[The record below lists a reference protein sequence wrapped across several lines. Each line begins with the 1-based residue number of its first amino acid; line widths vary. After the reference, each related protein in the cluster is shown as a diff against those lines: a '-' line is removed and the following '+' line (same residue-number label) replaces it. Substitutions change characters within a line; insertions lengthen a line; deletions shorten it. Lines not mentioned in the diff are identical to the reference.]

1 MRRFGT
7 IYKQLCCRQSSS
19 YAAGL
24 FNFKIVPAEM
34 FPYPIR
40 KLDGEEAENLQS
52 VLETLRNGGN
62 ILTSLYGARIAAEYG
77 GLGLGY
83 TAHGLI
89 YDELGAKCEEKL
101 LSTIRHGGVCTHL
114 LETVGAKDV
123 KGKYLTAMSD
133 GSVIMGWAVEED
145 VFGSD
150 ISMNTTKAVHHDD
163 SGYKLSGKKR
173 SLDVASATHFLV
185 LAKTLTQT
193 STVDGA
199 AVTHRS
205 SLFVCSKDAPGI
217 KIEGNTLILDNTPAS
232 DFVGVV
238 GEGFKDVMI
247 TLFSEQYLYAVSLL
261 GTMRRIVEELQGINE
276 EKVIEDIVPS
286 CICAIYAMESAVY
299 ALTANMDVPT
309 EDSLLE
315 CTLVCAFVQSTV
327 STLIQKLEI
336 LTLPNKVLDKCF
348 DHAKKSLAL
357 MESRDFLYA
366 TASCCGVEDYG
377 LFFQKASTLQ
387 MMQARTL
394 RLLGMRDRVPLKGVP
409 EISLI
414 EEAVVKFGDAV
425 EATFVKNGSQVPYQ
439 QLLLNRLGEAASLLY
454 AASAV
459 ASRASMCTQKGLPS
473 AKAEGQ
479 LAACFIRFSV
489 QRVNTLSEECCNIGK
504 TADDVYKRIAL
515 EICEDALQ

>member
-1 MRRFGT
+1 MRRIGT
-7 IYKQLCCRQSSS
+7 ICKRLYCRQSSS

-24 FNFKIVPAEM
+24 FNFKIVPGEM
-34 FPYPIR
+34 FPYPTR
-40 KLDGEEAENLQS
+40 KLDGEEEENLQS
-52 VLETLRNGGN
+52 VLESLRNGGN
-62 ILTSLYGARIAAEYG
+62 TLTSLYGARIATEYG
-77 GLGLGY
+77 GLGLGH

-89 YDELGAKCEEKL
+89 YDELGAKCEKNL
-101 LSTIRHGGVCTHL
+101 LATIRHGGVCTHL

-123 KGKYLTAMSD
+123 KGRYLTAMSD
-133 GSVIMGWAVEED
+133 GTVIMGWAVEED
-145 VFGSD
+145 NFGSD
-150 ISMNTTKAVHHDD
+150 ISMNTTKAVHDD

-193 STVDGA
+193 STEDGA
-199 AVTHRS
+199 AVAHRS
-205 SLFVCSKDAPGI
+205 SLFICSKDAPGI
-217 KIEGNTLILDNTPAS
+217 KIEGDTLILDNTPAS
-232 DFVGVV
+232 DIVGVV

-247 TLFSEQYLYAVSLL
+247 TLFTEQYLYAVSLL
-261 GTMRRIVEELQGINE
+261 GTVRRIVEELQGLTE
-276 EKVIEDIVPS
+276 EKNIADIVPS
-286 CICAIYAMESAVY
+286 CVCAIYAMESAVY

-327 STLIQKLEI
+327 SSLLQKLEI
-336 LTLPNKVLDKCF
+336 LTVPNKVLDRYF
-348 DHAKKSLAL
+348 DHVKNSLAL

-366 TASCCGVEDYG
+366 TAACCGVEDYG

-394 RLLGMRDRVPLKGVP
+394 RMLGMRDRVPVKGVP
-409 EISLI
+409 EFSLI

-425 EATFVKNGSQVPYQ
+425 EATFVKNGSQVTYQ

-459 ASRASMCTQKGLPS
+459 ASRASMCAQKGLPS

-479 LAACFIRFSV
+479 LAASFIRFSV

-515 EICEDALQ
+515 ELCEDALQ